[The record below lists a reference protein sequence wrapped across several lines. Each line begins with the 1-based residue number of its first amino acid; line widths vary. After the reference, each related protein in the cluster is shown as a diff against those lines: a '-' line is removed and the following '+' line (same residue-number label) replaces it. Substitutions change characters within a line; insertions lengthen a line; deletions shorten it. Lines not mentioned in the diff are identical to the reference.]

1 MEVLYIATGAASN
14 VLSGQRRILVTGGV
28 GFLGAHLCRH
38 LLDKGHEVLCA
49 ANFSTITRRN
59 IDDLLGDKRFEL
71 LRHNVNFPLFVEVDE
86 ISSPACPALSVQYH
100 WDPVPTTKTSVSG
113 TINMPGLADRGVK
126 LEHQTAINIEPE
138 NLAFGLS
145 RWVRLD

>member
-1 MEVLYIATGAASN
+1 MEVLYIATQAESN

-59 IDDLLGDKRFEL
+59 IDDLLSDKRFEL

-86 ISSPACPALSVQYH
+86 ISNPACPALSVQYQ

-113 TINMPGLADRGVK
+113 AINMPGLADRGVK

-138 NLAFGLS
+138 NLAS